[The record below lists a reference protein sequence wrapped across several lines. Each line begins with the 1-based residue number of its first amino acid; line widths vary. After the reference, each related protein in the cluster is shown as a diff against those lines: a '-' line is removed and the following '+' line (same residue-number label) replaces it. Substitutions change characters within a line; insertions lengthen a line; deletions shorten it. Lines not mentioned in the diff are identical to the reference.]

1 MLENGELAKENVRV
15 GKDRILF
22 LESILSN
29 FRVIMRRERERKIR
43 LSMRLTFK
51 KEENYRLS
59 CTLF

>member
-1 MLENGELAKENVRV
+1 MLENGELVKENVRV

-22 LESILSN
+22 LEFILSN

-43 LSMRLTFK
+43 LFMRLIFK

-59 CTLF
+59 CILF